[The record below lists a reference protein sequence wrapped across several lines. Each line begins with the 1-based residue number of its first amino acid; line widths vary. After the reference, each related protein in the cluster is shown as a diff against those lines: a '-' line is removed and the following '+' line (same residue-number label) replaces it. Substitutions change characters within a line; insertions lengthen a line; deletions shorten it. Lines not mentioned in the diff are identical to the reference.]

1 MSSTDTTTGFAAAA
15 RPSRSRAQQ
24 PPPAWL
30 LVVIASGFSAV
41 LSASSIASVWQ
52 KNTFFDS
59 DDAMQLVEVRG
70 LLNGQNWFDLT
81 AARLDPPQGVF
92 MHWSRLIDA
101 PLALLIRLFELFM
114 PATDAERLTRI
125 LFPLILLTLLYVAV
139 ARLARQLMGAQGVL
153 PALLL
158 ALLSCSVFGQFQPG
172 HITHSASQVVLLV
185 FMLWSFVAAVDFH
198 KSERDL
204 GEKPASTFSHPALAP
219 SRAYSAAL
227 AGVLAAVSLA
237 ISLEDLPFIA
247 TLATSAVLLWVA
259 RGEDLRKPLLAFGLG
274 LGLALPL
281 VFFATIG
288 PARWSDNA
296 CDAFS
301 RAYLIP
307 GLAGAGVLTLL
318 GLFAPRLRSWPS
330 RLVAAFAA
338 GGAVLV
344 AVALTRPGCFLDP
357 YAGID
362 PLLREIWLKHV
373 EEAQPLARFAA
384 SRPTV
389 AVVLA
394 MPVVLGL
401 AATLVA
407 IWREHGLTRMR
418 WIVVAAMTGAG
429 FLLVFW
435 QIRLIAFACPL
446 ALLGSAWVIVRFK
459 DYLQTTR
466 WREAASLAFLLVVP
480 FSSLGW
486 ALAVPG
492 TSGGALDTRKGCLA
506 TSAFAPLAQLPPGLI
521 AAPIDA
527 GSHILA
533 LTPHSV
539 LAAPYHRDNH
549 GNLTV
554 LDALLAT
561 PDRAHDILKNAR
573 VTYVVNCDGLGE
585 FAALAAHRPKSF
597 AAQIVTGTPPAWLAL
612 LPHTGP
618 YQVFVMKP

>member
-1 MSSTDTTTGFAAAA
+1 MSPTDTTTGFAAAA
-15 RPSRSRAQQ
+15 RHSPARAQQ
-24 PPPAWL
+24 PLPAWL
-30 LVVIASGFSAV
+30 LIAIASGFSAV
-41 LSASSIASVWQ
+41 LSAASISSVWQ

-101 PLALLIRLFELFM
+101 PLALLIWLFELFM
-114 PATDAERLTRI
+114 PAPDAERLTRI
-125 LFPLILLTLLYVAV
+125 LFPLILLTLLYVGV
-139 ARLARQLMGAQGVL
+139 AQLARRLMGEQGVL

-185 FMLWSFVAAVDFH
+185 FMLGSFVAG
-198 KSERDL
+198 L
-204 GEKPASTFSHPALAP
+204 ASSHV
-219 SRAYSAAL
+219 RGAAL
-227 AGVLAAVSLA
+227 AGVLAAISLA
-237 ISLEDLPFIA
+237 ISLENLPFIA
-247 TLATSAVLLWVA
+247 TLAASAVLLWVV
-259 RGEDLRKPLLAFGLG
+259 RGEDLRGPLLAFGLG
-274 LGLALPL
+274 LGLTLPV

-307 GLAGAGVLTLL
+307 GLAGASVLALL
-318 GLFAPRLRSWPS
+318 GFSAPRLQSWPS
-330 RLVAAFAA
+330 RLVAALLA
-338 GGAVLV
+338 GCAVL
-344 AVALTRPGCFLDP
+344 AAAALTRPACFLDP

-373 EEAQPLARFAA
+373 EEAQPLAGFAA

-389 AVVLA
+389 ALVLA

-401 AATLVA
+401 VATFAA
-407 IWREHGLTRMR
+407 IWREQGLTRLR
-418 WIVVAAMTGAG
+418 WIVVAAMTGTG

-446 ALLGSAWVIVRFK
+446 ALLGSTWAIVRFK
-459 DYLQTTR
+459 DYLKTR
-466 WREAASLAFLLVVP
+466 WQEAASLAFLLVVP

-492 TSGGALDTRKGCLA
+492 TSGGALDTRKGCLS

-521 AAPIDA
+521 AGPIDA

-549 GNLTV
+549 GNRIV

-561 PDRAHDILKNAR
+561 PDRAHDVLKNAR

-585 FAALAAHRPKSF
+585 FAVLAANAPKSF
-597 AAQIVTGTPPAWLAL
+597 AARIVTGIPPAWLMP
-612 LPHTGP
+612 LPQKGP

>member
-1 MSSTDTTTGFAAAA
+1 VSPTDTTTGFAAAA
-15 RPSRSRAQQ
+15 RRSRIRAQR
-24 PPPAWL
+24 PLSAWL
-30 LVVIASGFSAV
+30 LIAITSG
-41 LSASSIASVWQ
+41 LSAMLSAASIASVWQ

-101 PLALLIRLFELFM
+101 PLAFLIRLFELFM

-125 LFPLILLTLLYVAV
+125 IFPLILLTLLYVGV
-139 ARLARQLMGAQGVL
+139 AQLARRLIGEQGML

-158 ALLSCSVFGQFQPG
+158 ALFSCAVFGQFQPG

-185 FMLWSFVAAVDFH
+185 FMLGSFV
-198 KSERDL
+198 
-204 GEKPASTFSHPALAP
+204 TALAP
-219 SRAYSAAL
+219 SRAGSAAI

-237 ISLEDLPFIA
+237 ISLENLPFIA
-247 TLATSAVLLWVA
+247 TLAASAVLLWVV

-274 LGLALPL
+274 LGFALPI

-307 GLAGAGVLTLL
+307 GLAGAGALTFL
-318 GLFAPRLRSWPS
+318 GISAPRLQSWPL
-330 RLVAAFAA
+330 RLVAALAA
-338 GGAVLV
+338 GGAVL
-344 AVALTRPGCFLDP
+344 AAAALTRPGCFLDP

-384 SRPTV
+384 SRATV
-389 AVVLA
+389 ALVLA

-401 AATLVA
+401 AATLAA
-407 IWREHGLTRMR
+407 IWREQGLPRLR
-418 WIVVAAMTGAG
+418 WIVVAAMTGTG

-446 ALLGSAWVIVRFK
+446 ALLGSAWAIVRFK

-506 TSAFAPLAQLPPGLI
+506 TSAFASLAQLPPGLI
-521 AAPIDA
+521 AGPIDA

-554 LDALLAT
+554 LAALLAT

-585 FAALAAHRPKSF
+585 FAALAARRPKSF
-597 AAQIVTGTPPAWLAL
+597 AAQIVTGTPPAWLAP